1 MGEDSESS
9 YSLGIREKIREILE
23 EYIEIKYGSKE
34 LSIDSIYDYDE
45 IKRWGLG
52 I

>member
-9 YSLGIREKIREILE
+9 YSLKIKEKIREILE
-23 EYIEIKYGSKE
+23 EYREIKYEPEKP
-34 LSIDSIYDYDE
+34 SIDSIYDYDE
-45 IKRWGLG
+45 IERWGLG